1 MTQLTKAVEALV
13 TDYGNDFED
22 IEDEYS
28 QINESEKTDALEVLC
43 FFVLTLIILYLNRLC
58 NNNFVGPY

>member
-1 MTQLTKAVEALV
+1 MI
-13 TDYGNDFED
+13 DYGNDFED